1 MNNLHRH
8 LAPISD
14 AAWEQIEQEASRTL
28 KRHLAARRVVDV
40 VGPKGVDLAA
50 IGTGHLHQIQP
61 PGDGILASQ
70 REAQPLIEVRVP
82 FELTRQAID
91 DVERGASDSDW
102 SPVKEAA
109 RKIAFAEDRA
119 VFDGYGA
126 AGIQGLRTGSSNMGV
141 ALPVS
146 VKSYPDAVAQA
157 VSQLRLAGCEGP
169 YALVLGA
176 DAYTTA
182 SGGSDEG
189 YPVLHHIERIVDGG
203 VIWAPALKGGFLLTT
218 RGGDFELDIGQDF
231 SIGYLS
237 HSSTTVELYMQES
250 FTFRLLTTE
259 ASVVLTQAG

>member
-50 IGTGHLHQIQP
+50 VGT
-61 PGDGILASQ
+61 GILASQ

-109 RKIAFAEDRA
+109 RKISFAEDRA

-126 AGIQGLRTGSSNMGV
+126 AGIQGLRTGSSNTGV
-141 ALPVS
+141 ALPAS
-146 VKSYPDAVAQA
+146 VKSYPDAIAQA

-176 DAYTTA
+176 DAYTAA

-237 HSSTTVELYMQES
+237 HSSTTVELYLQES
-250 FTFRLLTTE
+250 FTFRLLTSE

>member
-40 VGPKGVDLAA
+40 VGPKGIDLAA
-50 IGTGHLHQIQP
+50 VGTGHLHQIQP

-70 REAQPLIEVRVP
+70 REAQPLIEMRVP

-109 RKIAFAEDRA
+109 RTIAFAEDVA

-126 AGIQGLRTGSSNMGV
+126 AGIQGLRTGSSNAGI
-141 ALPVS
+141 ASPSS
-146 VKSYPDAVAQA
+146 VK
-157 VSQLRLAGCEGP
+157 G
-169 YALVLGA
+169 
-176 DAYTTA
+176 
-182 SGGSDEG
+182 
-189 YPVLHHIERIVDGG
+189 
-203 VIWAPALKGGFLLTT
+203 
-218 RGGDFELDIGQDF
+218 
-231 SIGYLS
+231 
-237 HSSTTVELYMQES
+237 
-250 FTFRLLTTE
+250 
-259 ASVVLTQAG
+259 